1 MNPQN
6 MINQNLALSISLD
19 FDQLVMLILQLNPEQ
34 RLFLQKMLKRYEKED
49 KPIGSLRGKL
59 SISQFRNEQNSK
71 TTWEDIE
78 GKWEGEETDEEIN
91 EALRKLS

>member
-1 MNPQN
+1 MTPQN
-6 MINQNLALSISLD
+6 MINQNLALLISA
-19 FDQLVMLILQLNPEQ
+19 
-34 RLFLQKMLKRYEKED
+34 KKD

-91 EALRKLS
+91 EALKKLS

>member
-6 MINQNLALSISLD
+6 MINQNLALSISS
-19 FDQLVMLILQLNPEQ
+19 
-34 RLFLQKMLKRYEKED
+34 KKD
-49 KPIGSLRGKL
+49 KAIGILRGKL
-59 SISQFRNEQNSK
+59 SISQFKNEQNSK

>member
-6 MINQNLALSISLD
+6 MINQNLALSISA
-19 FDQLVMLILQLNPEQ
+19 
-34 RLFLQKMLKRYEKED
+34 KKD

-59 SISQFRNEQNSK
+59 SISQFRNEQNAK

-91 EALRKLS
+91 EALRRLS

>member
-1 MNPQN
+1 MNPLN
-6 MINQNLALSISLD
+6 MINQNLALSISS
-19 FDQLVMLILQLNPEQ
+19 
-34 RLFLQKMLKRYEKED
+34 KKD

-59 SISQFRNEQNSK
+59 SISQFRNEQNAK